1 MSVRCTSS
9 LRLALVCAAAPAL
22 APLAFAQSLLP
33 WNGQV
38 LATNGDAVP
47 GVPGAVF
54 GGSSTFDSGVLD
66 DSGRVFFRG
75 RFTGGG
81 STALDER
88 GLFYGSSREN
98 LQLVI
103 RSGVL
108 EPTGTVPGATLNTVS
123 GTGISGTNRIGGSGV
138 MLFGASLYDGNVTVT
153 SANDT
158 LFYVGTPG
166 SWQILVRE
174 GGPAVGT
181 VGATYSSTFSSPS
194 QQNTGLNALGRAFFL
209 SNLTGGDVVGTTNN
223 VGLFTG
229 TPGNLTLVARKG
241 DVAPG
246 GEILAGVASGFVT
259 QMNASGQ
266 IAFDVSFVAGSGTN
280 PVTTSNDRALWL
292 YTPGLG
298 VQQLVREGD
307 PVPSLAGVTY
317 NHATATSWS
326 VNAGA
331 TALDGNGGMLLR
343 VDLQG
348 AGVTNGVDDMAI
360 VRVTPVG
367 HQVIV
372 RRGDPVPGLSG
383 VTFDVFNNASVLTND
398 AGTVAFQASLRGA
411 VTTAD
416 DSATFIGTPGN
427 WVMVMRE
434 GDATVGGGTF
444 GSPSG
449 RSQLLNGAG
458 QLLLTLDIAGGT
470 NAGSCLFSWD
480 PVLGLQPQIVTGDQI
495 EAQPT
500 VFKSYGTQGGI
511 QFSNGDVRPL
521 SFASDGT
528 FTTRVNFLDSTA
540 AIVKSRLGSL
550 YAAPTSIS
558 TTSGGTQRLF
568 LNAGAANAG
577 NTYFVLGSVSG
588 TAPGFHFGP
597 VLVPLNPDTFTL
609 ITLTYPNVGPFGSTL
624 GTLDASGR
632 ALSTITIP
640 PASPGAG
647 LTIHWSYL
655 ALDNLL
661 NPTLAGQSEKLIATL

>member
-1 MSVRCTSS
+1 MSIRCTPSF
-9 LRLALVCAAAPAL
+9 RLALSCAAATVL
-22 APLAFAQSLLP
+22 APAAFSQGLLP

-38 LATNGDAVP
+38 IATNGDAVP

-54 GGSSTFDSGVLD
+54 GGSSALDSGVLD
-66 DSGRVFFRG
+66 DAGRVFFRG
-75 RFTGGG
+75 RMTGGG
-81 STALDER
+81 STSLDER
-88 GLFYGSSREN
+88 ALFVGTSRAD

-103 RSGVL
+103 RSGAL
-108 EPTGTVPGATLNTVS
+108 EPTGTIPGATLNTATGIGISGSNRIS
-123 GTGISGTNRIGGSGV
+123 GTGL
-138 MLFGASLYDGNVTVT
+138 MLFGATLFDGNVTVT
-153 SANDT
+153 TANDT

-166 SWQILVRE
+166 NWQILVRE
-174 GGPAVGT
+174 GDPAVGT
-181 VGATYSSTFSSPS
+181 TGATYSSTFSSPS
-194 QQNTGLNALGRAFFL
+194 QQTTGLNGLGRAFFL
-209 SNLTGGDVVGTTNN
+209 SNLMGGDVVGTTNN
-223 VGLFTG
+223 VGLFSG

-266 IAFDVSFVAGSGTN
+266 IAFDVSFVVGSGTT
-280 PVTTSNDRALWL
+280 PVDATNDRALWL

-307 PVPSLAGVTY
+307 ATPIPGVTY

-326 VNAGA
+326 VNAGS

-348 AGVTNGVDDMAI
+348 PGVTNGVDDMAI
-360 VRVTPVG
+360 VRVSPVG
-367 HQVIV
+367 QQVIV
-372 RRGDPVPGLSG
+372 RRGDVVPGFSG
-383 VTFDVFNNASVLTND
+383 ITFDTFNNVSVLTND
-398 AGTVAFQASLRGA
+398 SGTVAFQASLRGA

-416 DSATFIGTPGN
+416 DSATFIGTAGN
-427 WVMVMRE
+427 WTMVVRE
-434 GDATVGGGTF
+434 GDATLGGGTF

-449 RSQLLNGAG
+449 RSHLLNGAG
-458 QLLLTLDIAGGT
+458 QLLMTLDIAGGT
-470 NAGSCLFSWD
+470 NAGSCLWSWD
-480 PVLGLQPQIVTGDQI
+480 PSLGLQPQVVTGDQI
-495 EAQPT
+495 EVQPT
-500 VFKSYGTQGGI
+500 VFKLYGSQGGI

-528 FTTRVNFLDSTA
+528 YTTRVNFNDSTS

-558 TTSGGTQRLF
+558 TTSGGTQSLY
-568 LNAGAANAG
+568 LNAGGANAG

-588 TAPGFHFGP
+588 TTPGFHFGS
-597 VLVPLNPDTFTL
+597 VLVPLNPDSFTL
-609 ITLTYPNVGPFGSTL
+609 ITLTYPNVGPFGNTL
-624 GTLDASGR
+624 GTLDANGR

-640 PASPGAG
+640 PLSPGAG
-647 LTIHWSYL
+647 LTIDWAYI

-661 NPTLAGQSEKLIATL
+661 NPTMASQSEKLIATL